1 MMFNL
6 LQKFFVSQA
15 LRGTSTI
22 LSFTLILVSQFV
34 VAQTNV
40 ANTTSAQAQPID
52 NEWVEELLTDIQG
65 ETAGQSETA
74 GQRATATREV
84 FNTVNGF
91 KVADVAADSPFRII
105 KKRGDWHVIKFDTQ
119 VISGWVSKD
128 YLTISDG
135 MATISATKLNVRL
148 KPNFTAKRITTVPR
162 GYRSKIIEQRDGFAL
177 VSLPSDQEFAVLI
190 GVSDVPTSDASKA
203 ELGQRLSP
211 ATASTLTSQDEAQPA
226 KAEESVEL
234 TEVLAKPQLSGER
247 RHKIAPGDAVSLL
260 VFGESDLSIENVRV
274 PQSGRVSFPLIGSIA
289 VAGKTTAQ
297 VEVRVSELLSQGYV
311 RNPRL
316 SVTIFSYRPVF
327 IRGAVRE
334 TGSYPFTEGLSIAK
348 AIALAGGSKNSA
360 KRDGVNVSR
369 DGKVVAQNLSIDSE
383 AEVASGDVISVAEEI
398 GVGEESASYIY
409 MHGEVPSPGEYPYRK
424 GLTVEK
430 AIVLAGGFT
439 IRASRKKIS
448 VTRYAEQDEN
458 GKPKRLRRVKLYE
471 PIEPGDVIVVG
482 ASWF

>member
-1 MMFNL
+1 M
-6 LQKFFVSQA
+6 
-15 LRGTSTI
+15 
-22 LSFTLILVSQFV
+22 
-34 VAQTNV
+34 
-40 ANTTSAQAQPID
+40 QPNI
-52 NEWVEELLTDIQG
+52 
-65 ETAGQSETA
+65 
-74 GQRATATREV
+74 
-84 FNTVNGF
+84 
-91 KVADVAADSPFRII
+91 
-105 KKRGDWHVIKFDTQ
+105 
-119 VISGWVSKD
+119 
-128 YLTISDG
+128 
-135 MATISATKLNVRL
+135 
-148 KPNFTAKRITTVPR
+148 TAKLISSVPR
-162 GYRSKIIEQRDGFAL
+162 GYRSKILDQRDGFTRL
-177 VSLPSDQEFAVLI
+177 SLP
-190 GVSDVPTSDASKA
+190 
-203 ELGQRLSP
+203 
-211 ATASTLTSQDEAQPA
+211 TSQQFALFVGAPGEAKLELSQNSNTSARSEPPA
-226 KAEESVEL
+226 KIVSQAAQEVEL

-247 RHKIAPGDAVSLL
+247 RHKIAPGDAISLL

-274 PQSGRVSFPLIGSIA
+274 PQSGRVSFPLIGSVP
-289 VAGKTTAQ
+289 VAGKTTTQ
-297 VEVRVSELLSQGYV
+297 VEARVSELLSQGYV

-334 TGSYPFTEGLSIAK
+334 TGSYPFTEGLTIAK

-360 KRDGVNVSR
+360 KSDGVNVSR

-383 AEVASGDVISVAEEI
+383 AEVASGDVISVAEEV
-398 GVGEESASYIY
+398 GVSEEAASYIY